1 MSDIPEVVL
10 IEDVAKH
17 FKVSV
22 STIRIWVRDGHIAPW
37 SYIKIGNTYRFNLER
52 VAESLMPKTNA
63 TQQSEPKQEVTEIV
77 EKVVEQP
84 LQQPVQDALE
94 SVFDADEDQ

>member
-37 SYIKIGNTYRFNLER
+37 SYIKIGNTYRFNLQR
-52 VAESLMPKTNA
+52 VAESLMPPTNA
-63 TQQSEPKQEVTEIV
+63 PQQTEVKQEVTEV
-77 EKVVEQP
+77 
-84 LQQPVQDALE
+84 LQQPVKEALE